1 MMPAISA
8 KCPGVWFPTDPMG
21 LSEIEIEQLSPIVD
35 ISTKMPLSM
44 KRKDCI
50 PRKTTKLDYILYFRY
65 FKRTSIDFITYIR
78 GRLIVIVY

>member
-1 MMPAISA
+1 MSR
-8 KCPGVWFPTDPMG
+8 VWFPADPMG

-35 ISTKMPLSM
+35 ISTKNATFNE
-44 KRKDCI
+44 KER
-50 PRKTTKLDYILYFRY
+50 LYSSGNHQIRLHIIFFRY

>member
-1 MMPAISA
+1 
-8 KCPGVWFPTDPMG
+8 MG

-35 ISTKMPLSM
+35 ISTKNATFNE
-44 KRKDCI
+44 RKDCI
-50 PRKTTKLDYILYFRY
+50 PRNHQIRLHIIFFRY